1 MLSSWP
7 IVVVKIFPV
16 PFKLDNNR
24 MLPNLICSHSGLAAE
39 ILVTLHYLLKLQDC
53 IKSQGFEMY
62 TKNVIP

>member
-1 MLSSWP
+1 
-7 IVVVKIFPV
+7 
-16 PFKLDNNR
+16 